1 VAIRDNFA
9 VTAAVISNSSGDI
22 ILAVTQKLNVFDVLI
37 GETSAAFLATWLAAS
52 MGTGDFLLEEDAL
65 LVILAVNQ
73 PHLFSTWH
81 FAPLISDI
89 KLDLPAFHS

>member
-9 VTAAVISNSSGDI
+9 VTVAVISNSSGDI

-52 MGTGDFLLEEDAL
+52 MG
-65 LVILAVNQ
+65 LVIFCWKRM
-73 PHLFSTWH
+73 LF
-81 FAPLISDI
+81 
-89 KLDLPAFHS
+89 